1 MKIRNII
8 VVCVVLILGA
18 AMVALKVLPD
28 DKSYVKEDD
37 GIYQHIVLE
46 SGDVQLELRNLLID
60 PYHMTFEYAVT
71 KDGTFADGYEVSLN
85 MPDVYD
91 KPIKLSI
98 DNENMWQEYQINIVN
113 DLHDKTTTTIEA
125 TIEKD
130 GDIIT
135 FIALDL
141 DLSNYTI
148 FFIGDVMINKTI
160 MLNECSVEIIKMRCT
175 KNTVDLYYDV
185 QNTEDS
191 FVSYLH
197 FNLYSDDGT
206 KYKTDSTEWSDS
218 SMKVAKFNID
228 EAFNNSDSIKIESNQ
243 ANVTNIIE
251 TFDFSNDGMNFDY
264 EGYQYSLN
272 LTDTVDYQL
281 NLELVC
287 ESEELPAFP
296 DLVYKTNNGWDDAY
310 PQTDDDVLSIS
321 SVYIPDFVI
330 VDDLDYK
337 LSSQNVVEF
346 YEEHYNK
353 SYDVEAIQV
362 ILPTIL
368 NKEVKVCI
376 QSDGSLMK
384 SLEFLIWDY
393 ENILKI
399 GIASPND
406 INIITESIEVDLN

>member
-1 MKIRNII
+1 
-8 VVCVVLILGA
+8 
-18 AMVALKVLPD
+18 
-28 DKSYVKEDD
+28 
-37 GIYQHIVLE
+37 
-46 SGDVQLELRNLLID
+46 
-60 PYHMTFEYAVT
+60 MTFEYAVS
-71 KDGTFADGYEVSLN
+71 KDGTFVDGYEVSLN

-91 KPIKLSI
+91 KPIKLSK
-98 DNENMWQEYQINIVN
+98 DNENMWQKYQINTVN
-113 DLHDKTTTTIEA
+113 DLHDKTETKIEA

-130 GDIIT
+130 GNIIT
-135 FIALDL
+135 FAALDL
-141 DLSNYTI
+141 YLSNYNI

-160 MLNECSVEIIKMRCT
+160 MLNECSVDIIKMRYT
-175 KNTVDLYYDV
+175 INTVDLYYDV

-191 FVSYLH
+191 FISYLH

-218 SMKVAKFNID
+218 SMKTAKFYTD
-228 EAFNNSDSIKIESNQ
+228 EAFINSDSIKIEMNQ

-251 TFDFSNDGMNFDY
+251 TFDFSIDGMNFDY

-272 LTDTVDYQL
+272 LTDTDDYQL
-281 NLELVC
+281 QLELLC

-321 SVYIPDFVI
+321 SVYIPDFII

-353 SYDVEAIQV
+353 SYDVAAIQAV
-362 ILPTIL
+362 LPTIL

-384 SLEFLIWDY
+384 SLEFLIWDSD
-393 ENILKI
+393 NILKV

-406 INIITESIEVDLN
+406 INIISETIEVDLN